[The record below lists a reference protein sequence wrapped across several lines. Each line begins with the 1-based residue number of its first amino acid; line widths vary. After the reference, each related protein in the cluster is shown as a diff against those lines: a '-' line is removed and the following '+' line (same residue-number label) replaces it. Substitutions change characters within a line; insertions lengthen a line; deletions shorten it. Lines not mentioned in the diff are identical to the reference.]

1 MAGRIPE
8 HFIDD
13 LLTRIDI
20 VDLIESHLPLRK
32 AGRDFQALCPF
43 HDEKTPSFTI
53 SREKQFYH
61 CFGCSAHGSAI
72 GFLMNYRNLEFIEA
86 VEELAQ
92 IAGLEVPREAGRE
105 RAVPTREVFE
115 LLEQAC
121 GYYETQLRNHADRS
135 RIVDYL
141 KARDISGQIAKKFRL
156 GFAPAGWNNLLAA
169 MSTDGAGEEQL
180 ERAGLVI
187 RREHG
192 GYYDRFRERII
203 FPIRDRRG
211 RVIGFGGRVI
221 DVGEPKYLNSPETE
235 VFHKGRELYGLHEA
249 LDARGTLTELIVVE
263 GYMDVIAMHQFGMSN
278 VVATLGT
285 AVTSDHLDQLF
296 RHVPEVIFCFDGDA
310 AGERAAWKALEISL
324 PLMEGNRQVRFVFLP
339 DGHDPDTAVRA
350 HGVDGLFRVSRNF
363 GLSEYLLDKLKAEVD
378 LASGE
383 GRARL
388 VARAKPYL
396 LKIPGEGHRGAGI
409 QLLHQLTL
417 IDERMIRQDLFKG
430 MRRFDNTPPR
440 SGLVKF
446 TTRTLEERVLALLLQ
461 RPSLARLLDADTA
474 EFLEREL
481 DDSTLL
487 LQTWRTVETVS
498 TATTAG
504 ILERWRGR
512 EHEGQLAALAALDL
526 NLSDEAME
534 TELKGALARLTE
546 KAEDRRFRR
555 LTAIPLNDLT
565 DEQKE
570 IVRNYHRG
578 GPGRPTS

>member
-72 GFLMNYRNLEFIEA
+72 GFLMNYRNLEFVEA

-156 GFAPAGWNNLLAA
+156 GFAPAGWNNLLTA
-169 MSTDGAGEEQL
+169 MSADGAGEEQL
-180 ERAGLVI
+180 DRAGLAI

-221 DVGEPKYLNSPETE
+221 DAGEPKYLNSPETE

-249 LDARGTLTELIVVE
+249 LDARGTLTE
-263 GYMDVIAMHQFGMSN
+263 
-278 VVATLGT
+278 
-285 AVTSDHLDQLF
+285 
-296 RHVPEVIFCFDGDA
+296 
-310 AGERAAWKALEISL
+310 
-324 PLMEGNRQVRFVFLP
+324 
-339 DGHDPDTAVRA
+339 
-350 HGVDGLFRVSRNF
+350 
-363 GLSEYLLDKLKAEVD
+363 
-378 LASGE
+378 
-383 GRARL
+383 
-388 VARAKPYL
+388 
-396 LKIPGEGHRGAGI
+396 
-409 QLLHQLTL
+409 
-417 IDERMIRQDLFKG
+417 
-430 MRRFDNTPPR
+430 
-440 SGLVKF
+440 
-446 TTRTLEERVLALLLQ
+446 RVLA
-461 RPSLARLLDADTA
+461 A
-474 EFLEREL
+474 
-481 DDSTLL
+481 
-487 LQTWRTVETVS
+487 
-498 TATTAG
+498 
-504 ILERWRGR
+504 
-512 EHEGQLAALAALDL
+512 
-526 NLSDEAME
+526 
-534 TELKGALARLTE
+534 TELS
-546 KAEDRRFRR
+546 
-555 LTAIPLNDLT
+555 
-565 DEQKE
+565 
-570 IVRNYHRG
+570 H
-578 GPGRPTS
+578 